1 MSRKTSKEFKEE
13 AEAEVFSAM
22 AAEGHI
28 PEGKMVSNIA
38 RRFRADPVLLPIVKN
53 KEGPKGRTSLMFA
66 AKQGDL
72 ARVRF
77 LLEKGADPTKEDIDF
92 HSVIYYAAVGGNRQ
106 ILDLLLEYGAEL
118 NYQNSWGNTA
128 LHYAAAYG
136 NIAAV
141 EFLCAAGIDVNKLNH
156 SLNTALMQ
164 TLGVS
169 MLVRVRN
176 KPSNE
181 TKGEII
187 RILLQA
193 GTDIKIKNQQG
204 LTALSLASSTGN
216 VQAVRLLC
224 EAGSEVNTRD
234 NDGCTPLTRV
244 IEGRQWYNTP
254 DENIEEIIEILL
266 AFRANPDI
274 PDNRRNTIDIYIDN
288 FVENK
293 ELKKHLKDII
303 ADVRAGAS
311 GAGGGGGAANG
322 SNRKSRKSRRRK
334 TRKARS

>member
-1 MSRKTSKEFKEE
+1 MSRKTAKEFKEE
-13 AEAEVFSAM
+13 SEAEVFSAM
-22 AAEGHI
+22 AAEGHL

-38 RRFRADPVLLPIVKN
+38 RRFRADPVLVPIVKN

-77 LLEKGADPTKEDIDF
+77 LLEKGADPTKEDSNF

-106 ILDLLLEYGAEL
+106 ILDFLIEHGADI
-118 NYQNSWGNTA
+118 NYQNKWGNTA

-141 EFLCAAGIDVNKLNH
+141 ELLCAAGIDVNLVNA

-164 TLGVS
+164 SLGVS

-181 TKGEII
+181 TKREII

-193 GTDIKIKNQQG
+193 GTDIKIKNQQKLLPINLVPIHFLILRQFRNYVISKG
-204 LTALSLASSTGN
+204 LSKRIT
-216 VQAVRLLC
+216 RL
-224 EAGSEVNTRD
+224 EMT
-234 NDGCTPLTRV
+234 
-244 IEGRQWYNTP
+244 
-254 DENIEEIIEILL
+254 
-266 AFRANPDI
+266 
-274 PDNRRNTIDIYIDN
+274 
-288 FVENK
+288 
-293 ELKKHLKDII
+293 
-303 ADVRAGAS
+303 
-311 GAGGGGGAANG
+311 
-322 SNRKSRKSRRRK
+322 
-334 TRKARS
+334 